1 MFHSKHTKQN
11 KFHVYLTYLDQ
22 EYFEDFLNFLK
33 TWNCLLQFYETSCL
47 KDVLN
52 CTPALD

>member
-22 EYFEDFLNFLK
+22 EYFEDFLNSLK
-33 TWNCLLQFYETSCL
+33 TWNRLLQFYETSCL

>member
-1 MFHSKHTKQN
+1 M
-11 KFHVYLTYLDQ
+11 
-22 EYFEDFLNFLK
+22 
-33 TWNCLLQFYETSCL
+33 